1 MKIKKKKKT
10 KPILK
15 RARKPAEAAA
25 QTRFQKIYR
34 PIVRRW
40 KMIVAVA
47 GAVVIVGAAVGGYFW
62 YRHDREVRASRA
74 YASAQSRLADMV
86 REAASRVEEGGTVD
100 EEAVVAETEKELA
113 NIVER
118 YGDTAAGRA
127 AAYELASLHFD
138 RGRYDDAQ
146 KLFEEVERK
155 TSGLQR
161 ILAAKGVA
169 DCHRARGELE
179 PAIAKYREIFDGH
192 PEEFPAVPV
201 AMALAECYRRTD
213 RSAEAVELYRF
224 VLDYHRLSPYAPEAE
239 EELRKA
245 EAVLAARD

>member
-1 MKIKKKKKT
+1 MKIKKKKT

-47 GAVVIVGAAVGGYFW
+47 GTVVVIGAAVGGYFW
-62 YRHDREVRASRA
+62 YRHDREVRAARA
-74 YASAQSRLADMV
+74 YASAQGRLADMA
-86 REAASRVEEGGTVD
+86 REAAARAEEGGAV
-100 EEAVVAETEKELA
+100 EEEGINAETEKELA

-118 YGDTAAGRA
+118 YGDTASGRTA
-127 AAYELASLHFD
+127 TYELASLYFD
-138 RGRYDDAQ
+138 RSRYDEAQ
-146 KLFEEVERK
+146 KLFEEVEGK

-179 PAIAKYREIFDGH
+179 PAIAKYREIFDSH
-192 PEEFPAVPV
+192 REEFPAVPV

-213 RSAEAVELYRF
+213 RLAEAVELYRF
-224 VLDYHRLSPYAPEAE
+224 VLDYHRLSPYAAEAE
-239 EELRKA
+239 QELRKA